1 MSIKSLIHS
10 WLQDSNFIFGLIY
23 ALIGGVFSTI
33 GSSVVIAVM
42 VAVMFFTPK
51 VDSLLMDVGSPFLH
65 WANLGQ
71 YGDWFITQIIGLL
84 NTHPVLMAGAL
95 AYLVL
100 TASLALTLPYAFA
113 AYTFLSKACQSGN

>member
-1 MSIKSLIHS
+1 MLSKSLVHNE
-10 WLQDSNFIFGLIY
+10 LQDSNFIIGLIY
-23 ALIGGVFSTI
+23 AFMGGVISMV
-33 GSSVVIAVM
+33 GSGLALGLM
-42 VAVMFFTPK
+42 VAVIFFTPK
-51 VDSLLMDVGSPFLH
+51 VDSLLMDVGSPLLH

-71 YGDWFITQIIGLL
+71 YGDWVITQTISLL

-100 TASLALTLPYAFA
+100 TASLTLALPYAFA